1 MKSTV
6 SDCGYR
12 SSTNTYI
19 YTCIDVHRKSVHT
32 TFVYIGFGDD
42 MVRRV
47 SYVGMVMVD
56 SEMQRQ
62 KAAVDISTREVGRT
76 TLVNL

>member
-1 MKSTV
+1 
-6 SDCGYR
+6 
-12 SSTNTYI
+12 
-19 YTCIDVHRKSVHT
+19 
-32 TFVYIGFGDD
+32 

-47 SYVGMVMVD
+47 TYVGMVMVG